1 MNDSTSPRGGLALAQ
16 GRRAFPA
23 ERCCQLTAKGCIF
36 VSQIGLTEI
45 ISQPGDVVEAHLHVF
60 GYLLRRTAFG
70 HTTSSWD
77 ERWYTLLV
85 PISSCGSSSACSWSS
100 WAVTWRGTAA
110 LSRFV
115 RQPEECAVR
124 HPLLLHR

>member
-23 ERCCQLTAKGCIF
+23 ERGCQLTAKGCIF

-60 GYLLRRTAFG
+60 RYLLRRTTFAR
-70 HTTSSWD
+70 TTSSCD
-77 ERWYTLLV
+77 KRWYTPLV
-85 PISSCGSSSACSWSS
+85 PLASCSSSSACSWSS
-100 WAVTWRGTAA
+100 WAVTA
-110 LSRFV
+110 LG
-115 RQPEECAVR
+115 
-124 HPLLLHR
+124 

>member
-23 ERCCQLTAKGCIF
+23 ERGWQLTAKGCIF

-60 GYLLRRTAFG
+60 GYLLRRTTLE
-70 HTTSSWD
+70 HTTSAWD
-77 ERWYTLLV
+77 KTRYALLV
-85 PISSCGSSSACSWSS
+85 PISSCGSSSACSWTS
-100 WAVTWRGTAA
+100 
-110 LSRFV
+110 
-115 RQPEECAVR
+115 
-124 HPLLLHR
+124 